1 MQKDKI
7 DFIVDLLAD
16 NRIEASLKEKV
27 SDLATKELK
36 RIFSVESENRE
47 RILEIEK
54 KILEK
59 TEIVLKHWT
68 SEEVNV
74 ESKKLNNPFEA
85 LDSIQKGDNI
95 ESNIRPKSHTKSLP
109 NPLHTK
115 NFLTYFRDSEGL
127 KYLTHDY
134 KDLAN
139 KIPRKLLLSIAKREF
154 DEAKKKYPD
163 VNYKLLRRVEEFA
176 FKENPNWTIRKGKK
190 EITINLGWKAKEFID
205 WEASSLV
212 HPCMDSVWN
221 TKMIEPFKKTI
232 EVRDGLLLDIIEEAI
247 SLVFSKEDLDIFV
260 INYNKHNLLSGRFF
274 TDVDWFGQ
282 AIYKILSGTKKKAEN
297 NGFYNISIEYL
308 EVFED
313 NYKCL
318 KIIHHHSKPNRS
330 SKSND
335 LVSGDFNDIKKDLW
349 SLCNWAIESE
359 FSNGFRRKYLL
370 WDSNIGETD
379 FEVSKEEVKGFSHLL
394 LFY

>member
-1 MQKDKI
+1 MEKELKMLWSYTTLNLSKMQKDKI

-16 NRIEASLKEKV
+16 NRIEAPLKEKV

-47 RILEIEK
+47 RILEIERK
-54 KILEK
+54 MLNLKNESTSNTPTNNTDEK
-59 TEIVLKHWT
+59 
-68 SEEVNV
+68 
-74 ESKKLNNPFEA
+74 
-85 LDSIQKGDNI
+85 
-95 ESNIRPKSHTKSLP
+95 PKNDTITPP

-115 NFLTYFRDSEGL
+115 NFLAYFRDSEGL

-139 KIPRKLLLSIAKREF
+139 KIPRETLLSIAKKEF
-154 DEAKKKYPD
+154 DEAKRKNPD
-163 VNYKLLRRVEEFA
+163 VYSKLLRRVEEFA
-176 FKENPNWTIRKGKK
+176 FKEKPNWTIRKGKK
-190 EITINLGWKAKEFID
+190 ETTINLGWKSKEFID

-232 EVRDGLLLDIIEEAI
+232 EVRDGMLLEIIEETI

-260 INYNKHNLLSGRFF
+260 INYDKTNLLSGRFF

-282 AIYKILSGTKKKAEN
+282 AIYKILSGTKKKAEK
-297 NGFYNISIEYL
+297 NGFYNISIEYK
-308 EVFED
+308 EVFEN

-318 KIIHHHSKPNRS
+318 KIIHLDSKPNRS
-330 SKSND
+330 SESND
-335 LVSGDFNDIKKDLW
+335 LISGDFKDIRSVLW
-349 SLCNWAIESE
+349 SLCNWAIEAE

-370 WDSNIGETD
+370 WDTNIKETS
-379 FEVSKEEVKGFSHLL
+379 FEIPKEEVKGFTHLL

>member
-16 NRIEASLKEKV
+16 NRIEAPLKEKV

-54 KILEK
+54 KMLEK
-59 TEIVLKHWT
+59 VNTDLKVEIKH
-68 SEEVNV
+68 
-74 ESKKLNNPFEA
+74 
-85 LDSIQKGDNI
+85 
-95 ESNIRPKSHTKSLP
+95 ESNQQKKNTIVPP

-115 NFLTYFRDSEGL
+115 SFLTYFRDSEGL

-139 KIPRKLLLSIAKREF
+139 KIPRETLLSIAKREF
-154 DEAKKKYPD
+154 DEAKTKYPD
-163 VNYKLLRRVEEFA
+163 VSFRLFRRVEEFA
-176 FKENPNWTIRKGKK
+176 FKENPKWTIRKGKK
-190 EITINLGWKAKEFID
+190 VTNINLGWMSPEFID

-221 TKMIEPFKKTI
+221 TKMIEPFKRTI
-232 EVRDGLLLDIIEEAI
+232 EVRDGLLLEIIEEAI
-247 SLVFSKEDLDIFV
+247 SLVFSKDDLDIFV
-260 INYNKHNLLSGRFF
+260 ISYDKDNLLSGRFF

-282 AIYKILSGTKKKAEN
+282 AIYKILSGTKKRAEK
-297 NGFYNISIEYL
+297 NGYYNISIEYK
-308 EVFED
+308 EVFD
-313 NYKCL
+313 NSYKCL
-318 KIIHHHSKPNRS
+318 KIIHHHSKPNRNS
-330 SKSND
+330 ESND
-335 LVSGDFNDIKKDLW
+335 LISGDFSDIKKDLR
-349 SLCNWAIESE
+349 SLCNWAIEAE

-370 WDSNIGETD
+370 WDSNIRETD

>member
-16 NRIEASLKEKV
+16 NRIEAPLKEKV

-47 RILEIEK
+47 RILEIERK
-54 KILEK
+54 MLNLKNESTSNTPTNNTDEK
-59 TEIVLKHWT
+59 
-68 SEEVNV
+68 
-74 ESKKLNNPFEA
+74 
-85 LDSIQKGDNI
+85 
-95 ESNIRPKSHTKSLP
+95 PKNDTITPP

-115 NFLTYFRDSEGL
+115 NFLAYFRDSEGL

-139 KIPRKLLLSIAKREF
+139 KIPRETLLSIAKKEF
-154 DEAKKKYPD
+154 DEAKRKNPD
-163 VNYKLLRRVEEFA
+163 VYSKLLRRVEEFA
-176 FKENPNWTIRKGKK
+176 FKEKPNWTIRKGKK
-190 EITINLGWKAKEFID
+190 ETTINLGWKSKEFID

-232 EVRDGLLLDIIEEAI
+232 EVRDGMLLEIIEETI

-260 INYNKHNLLSGRFF
+260 INYDKTNLLSGRFF

-282 AIYKILSGTKKKAEN
+282 AIYKILSGTKKKAEK
-297 NGFYNISIEYL
+297 NGFYNISIEYK
-308 EVFED
+308 EVFEN

-318 KIIHHHSKPNRS
+318 KIIHLDSKPNRS
-330 SKSND
+330 SESND
-335 LVSGDFNDIKKDLW
+335 LISGDFKDIRSVLW
-349 SLCNWAIESE
+349 SLCNWAIEAE

-370 WDSNIGETD
+370 WDTNIKETS
-379 FEVSKEEVKGFSHLL
+379 FEIPKEEVKGFTHLL